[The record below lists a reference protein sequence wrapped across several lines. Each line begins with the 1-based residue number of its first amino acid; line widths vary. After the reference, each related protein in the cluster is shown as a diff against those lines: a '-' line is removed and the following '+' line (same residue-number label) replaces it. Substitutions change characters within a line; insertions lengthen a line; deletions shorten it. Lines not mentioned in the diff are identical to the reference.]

1 MPVPVVFFLVSTPLA
16 MAVERLLR
24 QLTGFAEREYTGPG
38 RERLPWQVEPWND
51 RLRVAVALLLPPLA
65 AASAWRFDI
74 LEAIAVSVLLIA
86 LLVCTATDLLCYR
99 VPNVVT
105 YPGVVLALAAA
116 AFMPHGDLRSAL
128 IAVGLSASLFLAVW
142 ALSRGGIGLADV
154 KLAILIG
161 AALGLPAAYAA
172 LVLGVVVGGLV
183 MAVLLVTGGV
193 SRRQV
198 TPYAPFLALSAIA
211 VVFVQG
217 TVFAPL

>member
-1 MPVPVVFFLVSTPLA
+1 M
-16 MAVERLLR
+16 
-24 QLTGFAEREYTGPG
+24 
-38 RERLPWQVEPWND
+38 
-51 RLRVAVALLLPPLA
+51 
-65 AASAWRFDI
+65 
-74 LEAIAVSVLLIA
+74 
-86 LLVCTATDLLCYR
+86 ATDLLCYR

-128 IAVGLSASLFLAVW
+128 IAVGLSASLFLGVW
-142 ALSRGGIGLADV
+142 VLSRGGIGLADV
-154 KLAILIG
+154 KFAVLIG

-172 LVLGVVVGGLV
+172 LALGIIIGGFV
-183 MAVLLVTGGV
+183 MAALLVTGRV

>member
-1 MPVPVVFFLVSTPLA
+1 MPVPVVFFLVGTPLA
-16 MAVERLLR
+16 IVVERLLR
-24 QLTGFAEREYTGPG
+24 RLTGAADTDYNEPG
-38 RERLPWQVEPWND
+38 RKRLQWQVEPWNA
-51 RLRVAVALLLPPLA
+51 RLRVGVALILPPLA
-65 AASAWRFDI
+65 AAAAWRFDI
-74 LEAIAVSVLLIA
+74 LEALAVSVLLIA
-86 LLVCTATDLLCYR
+86 LLVCMATDLLCYR

-128 IAVGLSASLFLAVW
+128 IAVGLSASLFLGVW
-142 ALSRGGIGLADV
+142 VLSRGGIGLADV
-154 KLAILIG
+154 KFAVLIG

-172 LVLGVVVGGLV
+172 LALGIIIGGFV
-183 MAVLLVTGGV
+183 MAALLVTGRV